1 MRILCFA
8 DAHDSGARHDVL
20 LECQAQMLAAG
31 PFDLCLFAGDMWK
44 QPQVGDTN
52 LGTGTLIKNWQQF
65 FDSLNCPSRLI
76 AGQHD
81 LIAGQVYSALAPFA
95 DDYVDVV
102 DKSYRL
108 HLDGLDVLCLP
119 WLYPQDLL
127 TPEQMQGNR
136 EEVGMA
142 FRAAIQQTLTELR
155 MKWSN
160 RPGVTRIVL
169 AHIQVA
175 GAGLPSGL
183 ALDPGD
189 REFAVTREQLLELGA
204 DYYCLGDIHKPQS
217 LDPSNPNLGGYIGT
231 LAEQDFGEGAAIG
244 VPDLHDREGCGGH
257 YVVIDTEAKTFTRVS
272 TNAPRY
278 YTVSNDSWV
287 ETVEGTVDANANVRI
302 RDYALSVSLEAPPN
316 LSFQQIPAARESR
329 VSSEAVNCD
338 KSEHELLAQYA
349 IAKGID
355 SIDDAWEML
364 ADIYGALP
372 PATNGKLGALDS
384 IERIGLKN
392 IGPHGL
398 TALSLPL
405 ELIGIAGHNGAGK
418 TFLIE
423 AVIACFYGEWPSRPG
438 FYEQIGGDGDN
449 ASIGVIFI
457 SGGKQY
463 YAERKLKGGK
473 NPTQD
478 AYLYGPGDEVVAGPK
493 VREFEAAIEHLVGP
507 KDIVLATIFSSQFSV
522 GDLTELQS
530 RERKDVIGKLVGAD
544 RYAPIADK
552 AMELYRVSCANEKA
566 QGVNLETLTAKA
578 EQAATTQTEAEQLG
592 FTAAMQADN
601 IAKLEAD
608 LEALRIRDAELKAA
622 NREGDELRASLK
634 AAEGE
639 LEAATQRADG
649 IRDSLSVIDAAKR
662 EAARITELLAKDPAD
677 GVVEA
682 LQATLAEQP
691 KLQSELREAEIACT
705 TLLSTKNALERELEK
720 AHTERLTAQAKAQR
734 EYDAAF
740 MFAARVDDRKLGCVV
755 AEPPCLLMADAV
767 KAKASLPS
775 LKETLAYAITAAL
788 APDAREP
795 ELTHIN
801 AEHEVAAVKAA
812 DLRDDYDLRDFPEVH
827 KRLERAQAE
836 LRTAQAHR
844 ETLAGLT
851 ARVEGEATL
860 VEQLGAANG
869 EESRAAYVVGERKRA
884 LAAIAAPDKAVAEIA
899 EARSIAEA
907 DLKRTREKREETMKA
922 LGAANERLA
931 ACQQAA
937 DEVVSLTD
945 TIARIQDDVKAAAL
959 LAEAFGRDGIP
970 QLLIDAA
977 IPQIQRI
984 LDDILEGLDFSV
996 TFKTLRDTKAGN
1008 AKETLDI
1015 IVTQDGHDRE
1025 IASFSGGERKMVKLV
1040 VRLALADFQ
1049 AQREGSRLRTLFVD
1063 ECFDALDEA
1072 NRERMIA
1079 VLQRIKLHFNQVLV
1093 VTHSAALIS
1102 MFPAR
1107 IELTKVGGITQVVTA

>member
-8 DAHDSGARHDVL
+8 DDHDSGARHDML
-20 LECQAQMLAAG
+20 MDCQAQMLAAG
-31 PFDLCLFAGDMWK
+31 PFDLCLFAGDLWK

-65 FDSLNCPSRLI
+65 FESLNCPSRLI

-81 LIAGQVYSALAPFA
+81 LIAGQAHSALAPFA
-95 DDYVDVV
+95 DDYVEVV
-102 DKSYRL
+102 DEPYRI
-108 HLDGLDVLCLP
+108 HLDGVDVLCLP

-127 TPEQMQGNR
+127 TTEQMGGNR

-142 FRAAIQQTLTELR
+142 FRAAIQQTLTELKG
-155 MKWSN
+155 KWSN
-160 RPGVTRIVL
+160 IPGVTRIVL

-175 GAGLPSGL
+175 GAGLPSGI

-204 DYYCLGDIHKPQS
+204 DYYCLGDIHKPQP
-217 LDPSNPNLGGYIGT
+217 LDPHDPNRGGYIGT
-231 LAEQDFGEGAAIG
+231 LAEQGFGEGAAIG

-257 YVVIDTEAKTFTRVS
+257 FVVIDTEAKTFTWVS
-272 TNAPRY
+272 TNAPKHFTIGDGVKLTCDGGDY
-278 YTVSNDSWV
+278 
-287 ETVEGTVDANANVRI
+287 VRI
-302 RDYALSVSLEAPPN
+302 RDYQCATDLSEYTHT
-316 LSFQQIPAARESR
+316 SFQQIPAARESR

-338 KSEHELLAQYA
+338 KDEASLLVEYVN
-349 IAKGID
+349 AKGLTP
-355 SIDDAWEML
+355 SLDAL
-364 ADIYGALP
+364 AILEDIKASLP
-372 PATNGKLGALDS
+372 PATNGRLGSLDS
-384 IERIGLKN
+384 IERIRLHN
-392 IGPHGL
+392 IGPHSTTSL
-398 TALSLPL
+398 PLPL

-423 AVIACFYGEWPSRPG
+423 AVIACLYGEWPSRPG
-438 FYEQIGGDGDN
+438 FYEQIGGDGDD
-449 ASIGVIFI
+449 AEISIHFRCNGE
-457 SGGKQY
+457 Y
-463 YAERKLKGGK
+463 YIATRKLKRGK
-473 NPTQD
+473 APSQD
-478 AYLYGPGDEVVAGPK
+478 AYLSSLTLEGPIVCIAGPK
-493 VREFEAAIEHLVGP
+493 VREFETAIEHLVGP
-507 KDIVLATIFSSQFSV
+507 KDIVLATIFSSQFSA

-662 EAARITELLAKDPAD
+662 EAARITELLAKAPAD

-682 LQATLAEQP
+682 LQAQLAEQP
-691 KLQSELREAEIACT
+691 KLQSELREAEIACS
-705 TLLSTKNALERELEK
+705 TLLTTKNALERELEK
-720 AHTERLTAQAKAQR
+720 AHTARLTAQAKAQR

-801 AEHEVAAVKAA
+801 AEHEIAADKAA
-812 DLRDDYDLRDFPEVH
+812 NLRDDYDLRDFPEVH

-907 DLKRTREKREETMKA
+907 DLKRTREKREETMQA

-937 DEVVSLTD
+937 NEVVSLTD
-945 TIARIQDDVKAAAL
+945 TIARIQADVKAASL

-970 QLLIDAA
+970 QLMIDSSV
-977 IPQIQRI
+977 PQIQRI

-1049 AQREGSRLRTLFVD
+1049 AQREGSRLRALFVD